1 LQDLERVLTMLLDRL
16 HDGDLGPSAPAFL
29 RPLGDAS
36 GTGVYLQP
44 GDLHVGL
51 SPCRVTT
58 IVGSCVAVCI
68 HDAQAG
74 LGGLNHY
81 LLPYNLNS
89 GEELRYGAV
98 AIPRLV
104 SELLRL
110 GARKERLVAKVFGG
124 ACMLPA
130 LRDRAEHLGSRNVQL
145 AYRLLAEHRIPIV
158 ARDVEGDRAR
168 KVVYQTGS
176 GAVWLKKL

>member
-1 LQDLERVLTMLLDRL
+1 MLLDRL
-16 HDGDLGPSAPAFL
+16 HDGDLGQSGPAMPPPAGQL
-29 RPLGDAS
+29 AGRP
-36 GTGVYLQP
+36 GVYLQP
-44 GDLHVGL
+44 GDLHVATGA
-51 SPCRVTT
+51 SRVTT

-74 LGGLNHY
+74 LGGVNHY

-89 GEELRYGAV
+89 GEELRYGVV

-104 SELLRL
+104 NELLRL
-110 GARKERLVAKVFGG
+110 GARRDRLQAKVFGG

-130 LRDRAEHLGSRNVQL
+130 LRARAEHLGAQNVQL
-145 AYRLLAEHRIPIV
+145 AYRLLSEHGIPIV

-168 KVVYQTGS
+168 KIVYHTGD